1 MNVVSHGIT
10 AAKLSGLTPAGSASL
25 ADLSSSFDPDGVSRL
40 VEPPRSYY
48 VAAVERGEKKKF
60 IEALSQ
66 SQIYQDYERAFTKTT
81 GLPLSL
87 RPVDS
92 FQRAHAGK
100 KSENPFCLIM
110 AEHNRACA
118 ACLET
123 QQKITESLGGG
134 PRTVKCF
141 AGLCDTGVPVSVGD
155 ELLGFLQTGQIFLQK
170 PSRMQFS
177 KTVQQLAD
185 WGWKVDLR
193 KLEEAYFQT
202 RVINGKQYES
212 VVRLL
217 TIFAQHLSLVSN
229 QLLVHQAHAEP
240 PTITKA
246 KQFIATHQAE
256 EISLGD
262 VAKAVNTSTFYF
274 CKMFK
279 KATGLN
285 FTDYLSRVRVEK
297 AKNLLLNPN
306 LRVSEVAFAAGFQSL
321 SHFNRVFRRIAGE
334 SPTRYREKLPSA

>member
-1 MNVVSHGIT
+1 MEHG
-10 AAKLSGLTPAGSASL
+10 A
-25 ADLSSSFDPDGVSRL
+25 
-40 VEPPRSYY
+40 
-48 VAAVERGEKKKF
+48 KKKF

-66 SQIYQDYERAFTKTT
+66 SQIYQDYERAFIKTT

-92 FQRAHAGK
+92 FQRAHDGK
-100 KSENPFCLIM
+100 KSENPFCLLM

-123 QQKITESLGGG
+123 QQKISEQLGTG

-155 ELLGFLQTGQIFLQK
+155 ELLGFLQTGQIFLQPPTK
-170 PSRMQFS
+170 TQFS

-185 WGWKVDLR
+185 WGWKADLR

-202 RVINGKQYES
+202 RVINPKQYES
-212 VVRLL
+212 VLRLL
-217 TIFAQHLSLVSN
+217 TIFAQHLALVSN
-229 QLLVHQAHAEP
+229 QLLVHQANAEP
-240 PTITKA
+240 PAITKA
-246 KQFIATHQAE
+246 KQFIETHQTE

-285 FTDYLSRVRVEK
+285 FTDYLSRIRVEK

-306 LRVSEVAFAAGFQSL
+306 LRISEVAFAAGFQSL

-334 SPTRYREKLPSA
+334 SPTRYREKLPS

>member
-1 MNVVSHGIT
+1 VDR
-10 AAKLSGLTPAGSASL
+10 
-25 ADLSSSFDPDGVSRL
+25 ADN
-40 VEPPRSYY
+40 
-48 VAAVERGEKKKF
+48 KKF

-87 RPVDS
+87 RPVETW
-92 FQRAHAGK
+92 QRAHQGK
-100 KSENPFCLIM
+100 KGENPFCVLL
-110 AEHNRACA
+110 AENNRACA

-123 QQKITESLGGG
+123 QQKIAEGTDCG
-134 PRTVKCF
+134 PRSVKCF
-141 AGLCDTGVPVSVGD
+141 AGLCDTGIPVSVG
-155 ELLGFLQTGQIFLQK
+155 EEVLGFLQTGQIFLQK
-170 PSRMQFS
+170 PTRAQFS
-177 KTVQQLAD
+177 KIASQLVD

-193 KLEEAYFQT
+193 RLEETYFQT
-202 RVINGKQYES
+202 RVISAKQYDS
-212 VVRLL
+212 VLRLL

-229 QLLVHQAHAEP
+229 QLLVSRSNSEP
-240 PTITKA
+240 PAITRA
-246 KQFIATHQAE
+246 KKFIEDHQSE

-262 VAKAVNTSTFYF
+262 VARAVNTSTFYF

-306 LRVSEVAFAAGFQSL
+306 MRISEVAFAAGFQSL

-334 SPTRYREKLPSA
+334 SPTAFREKLPKS

>member
-1 MNVVSHGIT
+1 M
-10 AAKLSGLTPAGSASL
+10 
-25 ADLSSSFDPDGVSRL
+25 
-40 VEPPRSYY
+40 
-48 VAAVERGEKKKF
+48 ERGENKKF
-60 IEALSQ
+60 IESLSQ

-87 RPVDS
+87 RPVETW
-92 FQRAHAGK
+92 QRTHGGK
-100 KSENPFCLIM
+100 KSENPFCLLM
-110 AEHNRACA
+110 SESNRACA

-123 QQKITESLGGG
+123 QQKIADEVGVG

-155 ELLGFLQTGQIFLQK
+155 EILGFLQTGQIFTAK
-170 PSRMQFS
+170 PTKAQFT
-177 KTVQQLAD
+177 KLAQQLAD
-185 WGWKVDLR
+185 WGWKTDLR

-202 RVINGKQYES
+202 RVINPKQYES
-212 VVRLL
+212 VLRLL

-229 QLLVHQAHAEP
+229 QLLVRRANSEP
-240 PTITKA
+240 PAITKA
-246 KQFIATHQAE
+246 KQFIETHQAE
-256 EISLGD
+256 EISLSD

-285 FTDYLSRVRVEK
+285 FTDYLSRIRVEK

-306 LRVSEVAFAAGFQSL
+306 MRISEVAFAAGFQSL

-334 SPTRYREKLPSA
+334 SPTRYREKLPSSATAS

>member
-1 MNVVSHGIT
+1 M
-10 AAKLSGLTPAGSASL
+10 
-25 ADLSSSFDPDGVSRL
+25 
-40 VEPPRSYY
+40 
-48 VAAVERGEKKKF
+48 ERGDSKKF
-60 IEALSQ
+60 IEVLSQ

-87 RPVDS
+87 RPVES
-92 FQRAHAGK
+92 WQRPHAGK
-100 KSENPFCLIM
+100 KAENPFCMLM
-110 AEHNRACA
+110 AQSNRACA

-123 QQKITESLGGG
+123 QQQISEQMGCG
-134 PRTVKCF
+134 PRTAKCF
-141 AGLCDTGVPVSVGD
+141 AGLCDTGVPVSVGE
-155 ELLGFLQTGQIFLQK
+155 ELLGFLQTGQVFLQK
-170 PSRMQFS
+170 PSKAQFS
-177 KTVQQLAD
+177 KTVKLLAD
-185 WGWKVDLR
+185 WGWKIDLR

-202 RVINGKQYES
+202 RVISPHQYES

-229 QLLVHQAHAEP
+229 QLLVHRANSEP
-240 PTITKA
+240 PAITKA
-246 KQFIATHQAE
+246 KQFIHEHQGE

-279 KATGLN
+279 KTTGLN

-306 LRVSEVAFAAGFQSL
+306 LRISEVAFDAGFQSL

-334 SPTRYREKLPSA
+334 SPTQYREKLVKG

>member
-1 MNVVSHGIT
+1 MEHEAN
-10 AAKLSGLTPAGSASL
+10 K
-25 ADLSSSFDPDGVSRL
+25 R
-40 VEPPRSYY
+40 
-48 VAAVERGEKKKF
+48 F
-60 IEALSQ
+60 IEALTR
-66 SQIYQDYERAFTKTT
+66 SQIYQDYERAFSKTT
-81 GLPLSL
+81 GLPLTL
-87 RPVDS
+87 RPIES
-92 FQRAHAGK
+92 WQRAQHGK
-100 KSENPFCLIM
+100 KAENPFCMLM
-110 AEHNRACA
+110 AENNRACA

-123 QQKITESLGGG
+123 QQKITEAAGVG

-141 AGLCDTGVPVSVGD
+141 AGLCDTGVPVSIGE
-155 ELLGFLQTGQIFLQK
+155 ELLGFLQTGQIFLKK
-170 PSRMQFS
+170 PTRAQFARAA
-177 KTVQQLAD
+177 KQLVD

-193 KLEEAYFQT
+193 RLEDAYFQT
-202 RVINGKQYES
+202 RVISPKQYES

-229 QLLVHQAHAEP
+229 QLLVRNANAEP
-240 PTITKA
+240 PAITRA
-246 KQFIATHQAE
+246 KQFIKEHQAD

-297 AKNLLLNPN
+297 ARNLLLNPN
-306 LRVSEVAFAAGFQSL
+306 LRISEIAFAAGFQSL

-334 SPTRYREKLPSA
+334 SPTRYREKLPRT

>member
-1 MNVVSHGIT
+1 MEHEAN
-10 AAKLSGLTPAGSASL
+10 K
-25 ADLSSSFDPDGVSRL
+25 R
-40 VEPPRSYY
+40 
-48 VAAVERGEKKKF
+48 F
-60 IEALSQ
+60 IEALTR
-66 SQIYQDYERAFTKTT
+66 SQIYQDYERAFSKTT

-87 RPVDS
+87 RPVES
-92 FQRAHAGK
+92 WHMAQHGK
-100 KSENPFCLIM
+100 KTENPFCALM
-110 AEHNRACA
+110 AENNRACA

-123 QQKITESLGGG
+123 QQKITEAAGAG

-141 AGLCDTGVPVSVGD
+141 AGLCDTGVPVSIGD
-155 ELLGFLQTGQIFLQK
+155 ELLGFLQTGQIFLKK
-170 PSRMQFS
+170 PTRAQFAR
-177 KTVQQLAD
+177 TVKQLVD

-193 KLEEAYFQT
+193 RMEEAYFQT
-202 RVINGKQYES
+202 RVISPKQYES
-212 VVRLL
+212 VVHLL

-229 QLLVHQAHAEP
+229 QLLVRNANAEP
-240 PTITKA
+240 PAITRA
-246 KQFIATHQAE
+246 KQFIKEHQAD

-297 AKNLLLNPN
+297 ARNLLLNPN
-306 LRVSEVAFAAGFQSL
+306 LRISEIAFASGFQSL

-334 SPTRYREKLPSA
+334 SPTRYREKLPRA

>member
-1 MNVVSHGIT
+1 MEHEAN
-10 AAKLSGLTPAGSASL
+10 K
-25 ADLSSSFDPDGVSRL
+25 R
-40 VEPPRSYY
+40 
-48 VAAVERGEKKKF
+48 F
-60 IEALSQ
+60 IEALTR
-66 SQIYQDYERAFTKTT
+66 SQIYQDYERAFSKTT

-87 RPVDS
+87 RPVES
-92 FQRAHAGK
+92 WHMAQHGK
-100 KSENPFCLIM
+100 KTENPFCALM
-110 AEHNRACA
+110 AENNRACA

-123 QQKITESLGGG
+123 QQKITEAAGAG

-141 AGLCDTGVPVSVGD
+141 AGLCDTGVPVSIGD
-155 ELLGFLQTGQIFLQK
+155 ELLGFLQTGQIFLKK
-170 PSRMQFS
+170 PTRAQFAR
-177 KTVQQLAD
+177 TVKQLVD

-193 KLEEAYFQT
+193 RMEEAYFQT
-202 RVINGKQYES
+202 RVISPKQYES
-212 VVRLL
+212 VVHLL

-229 QLLVHQAHAEP
+229 QLLVRNANAEP
-240 PTITKA
+240 PAITRA
-246 KQFIATHQAE
+246 KQFIKEHQAD

-297 AKNLLLNPN
+297 ARNLLLNPN
-306 LRVSEVAFAAGFQSL
+306 LRVSEIAFASGFQSL

-334 SPTRYREKLPSA
+334 SPTRYREKLPRA